1 MSQHI
6 LNDISTITKIPAKVF
21 TSLTNL
27 ANLCIGSEIADAKV
41 QGQEAII
48 LDIGVGTLSVDLTT
62 MQCKFVPSKDL
73 KASIKLACSTDTD
86 PLAFE
91 FEQALTDKLIT
102 VCEEV
107 I

>member
-6 LNDISTITKIPAKVF
+6 LNDISTITKTPAKIF

-27 ANLCIGSEIADAKV
+27 ANLCIGSEIADAKA
-41 QGQEAII
+41 QGQTAIT
-48 LDIGVGTLSVDLTT
+48 LDLGIGTLGVDLTT
-62 MQCKFVPSKDL
+62 MQCKFIPSRDL
-73 KASIKLACSTDTD
+73 KQAIKTACSTDTD

-91 FEQALTDKLIT
+91 FEQALTDKLIA